1 MNEIRENI
9 KEKGVESFGR
19 FYSIYRAYCIDNQDP
34 DNMGRIKVLC
44 PVIFGEVPFGEWVHS
59 FGMVAGA
66 SHGIVSIP
74 SIGDAVNVLFESGD
88 IYSPV
93 WTYGWFGKDEMP
105 EEAKGRYDEVLL
117 IKTKGGQMVFI
128 DDKEGS
134 VKIQNTNGDNVLIEK
149 DKVTMDAKKV
159 ILSGDAEKAV
169 LGDKLEK
176 FFGKLIDTISEAK
189 DLKGTPFSPDDITA
203 LQKLK
208 LETKTFLS
216 ENVSLK

>member
-1 MNEIRENI
+1 MKEVINNI

-19 FYSIYRAYCIDNQDP
+19 FYSIYRAYCIDNKDP
-34 DNMGRIKVLC
+34 ENMGRIKILC

-117 IKTKGGQMVFI
+117 LKTKGGQMVFI
-128 DDKEGS
+128 DDIEGS
-134 VKIQNTNGDNVLIEK
+134 VKIQNTNGDSILMEK
-149 DKVTMDAKKV
+149 DKVTVDAKKV
-159 ILSGDAEKAV
+159 VLSGDSEKAV
-169 LGDKLEK
+169 LGDKLDS
-176 FFGKLIDTISEAK
+176 FFGKLIDTISKAK
-189 DLKGTPFSPDDITA
+189 TVAGGPFTPDDILA
-203 LQKLK
+203 IQKLK